1 MSSNPE
7 SNVSPQRGEVS
18 LASQPCSDQD
28 WQTYGQP
35 LPQSQQPCDPRS
47 VPQPCAPAFQMGTL
61 DTNRSLLKYILLG
74 IITFGIYDVWVLAR
88 AGEDLNV
95 IASRWD
101 GRRTMNFW
109 LVALVI
115 SPLTIGIAM
124 YIWMHQVCG
133 RIGREQNPRGMKSGV
148 TAGDFWLWAV
158 LGGFII
164 VGPFIFMHKFLHAV
178 NALAADYNVRG

>member
-1 MSSNPE
+1 
-7 SNVSPQRGEVS
+7 
-18 LASQPCSDQD
+18 
-28 WQTYGQP
+28 
-35 LPQSQQPCDPRS
+35 
-47 VPQPCAPAFQMGTL
+47 MGTF

-115 SPLTIGIAM
+115 SPLTIELP
-124 YIWMHQVCG
+124 CT
-133 RIGREQNPRGMKSGV
+133 SGCIRSV
-148 TAGDFWLWAV
+148 GV
-158 LGGFII
+158 LGANRIDE
-164 VGPFIFMHKFLHAV
+164 A
-178 NALAADYNVRG
+178 

>member
-1 MSSNPE
+1 
-7 SNVSPQRGEVS
+7 
-18 LASQPCSDQD
+18 
-28 WQTYGQP
+28 
-35 LPQSQQPCDPRS
+35 
-47 VPQPCAPAFQMGTL
+47 MGTF

-124 YIWMHQVCG
+124 YLSLIH
-133 RIGREQNPRGMKSGV
+133 I
-148 TAGDFWLWAV
+148 
-158 LGGFII
+158 
-164 VGPFIFMHKFLHAV
+164 
-178 NALAADYNVRG
+178 

>member
-1 MSSNPE
+1 
-7 SNVSPQRGEVS
+7 
-18 LASQPCSDQD
+18 
-28 WQTYGQP
+28 
-35 LPQSQQPCDPRS
+35 
-47 VPQPCAPAFQMGTL
+47 MGTF
-61 DTNRSLLKYILLG
+61 DTNRSLLKYILLW

-133 RIGREQNPRGMKSGV
+133 SIGREQNR
-148 TAGDFWLWAV
+148 
-158 LGGFII
+158 
-164 VGPFIFMHKFLHAV
+164 
-178 NALAADYNVRG
+178 

>member
-1 MSSNPE
+1 M
-7 SNVSPQRGEVS
+7 
-18 LASQPCSDQD
+18 
-28 WQTYGQP
+28 
-35 LPQSQQPCDPRS
+35 
-47 VPQPCAPAFQMGTL
+47 
-61 DTNRSLLKYILLG
+61 G

-133 RIGREQNPRGMKSGV
+133 SIGREQNR
-148 TAGDFWLWAV
+148 
-158 LGGFII
+158 
-164 VGPFIFMHKFLHAV
+164 
-178 NALAADYNVRG
+178 

>member
-1 MSSNPE
+1 M
-7 SNVSPQRGEVS
+7 VSRCPK
-18 LASQPCSDQD
+18 
-28 WQTYGQP
+28 
-35 LPQSQQPCDPRS
+35 SQQSCDPRS

-74 IITFGIYDVWVLAR
+74 IITFGIYDTWVLAR

-101 GRRTMNFW
+101 GRRAMNFW

-115 SPLTIGIAM
+115 SPLTIGIAV

-133 RIGREQNPRGMKSGV
+133 RIGREQNRRGMKSGV